1 MATVIIDVQIAA
13 EDAAK
18 KAKELASSIKS
29 IKDEQKE
36 LKKSGDENSAAYVQ
50 NAQQLRVLQAEQK
63 SYIQLSQAEIGSNNQ
78 LRAQLALLTQ
88 QYNALSKEERDNTTA
103 GKSFQT
109 QIKALSDELKVNESA
124 VGDNRRNVGN
134 YKDALGGVGDA
145 LGDVSPEFSAFSGKL
160 NSLSSII
167 KPAITGL
174 NGFKIALASTGIGL
188 IIIALGSL
196 IAYFKSTEEG
206 SEKLERGIAGLKGAF
221 TAFLA
226 PLTKIGEFLVN
237 LFTNPLQALKDFKAL
252 LSGDL
257 IEGVKN
263 FGKSVSDSF
272 NAGSNIKQLQQNAED
287 AGRELNRQASKLRAD
302 AAVLRAKGDAES
314 LKQAEDF
321 YKKADQLTQQA
332 VNKEIDAQQKYIAL
346 LEKNGQA
353 RDSDYDKL
361 NELYAKIDK
370 SRQTDAAKAEKIN
383 ARQEKQAEA
392 AIKKREEL
400 AEKERAANQALLE
413 SQERVLS
420 LTLDARKK
428 EVQDINNDIN
438 AKVQQYKAY
447 GKTTEQLEKERTAR
461 LKLARESFEKEDLE
475 KLIEFQKR
483 VQEETNKTAD
493 LEIQAIQNKSERAK
507 AEREIANKREIEA
520 IDKAILETAAKV
532 LTGSA
537 NELLI
542 LEEQGKQRQAI
553 ITRQKAEDT
562 QREID
567 EELNKQVALA
577 QLKFDTAQTPE
588 QELVARQE
596 FLAAKTAL
604 DIENAQGNADL
615 ISEIDARAKA
625 EQDKIDEAVMANK
638 IARVQQFSTLFQSIT
653 GKNTLAAKIAAD
665 VSARIDAAQ
674 QLRNNV
680 LIIQEQ
686 VKAIVSQGKLVF
698 PLNIAAIFSTIA
710 ALAAGIASAKTLFSA
725 PKAFATGGIFESDG
739 FGSMINGPGSGT
751 SDSVNAKL
759 SNGESVIN
767 AKSTA
772 MFKPL
777 LSAINVAGGG
787 RQLAPGYAMATGGI
801 ASGSFVTDISDSAQS
816 STDITNAIILGM
828 QLAPAPIVDVRDV
841 VSQAQRNER
850 VLVNAT
856 V

>member
-18 KAKELASSIKS
+18 KAKELASSIKA

-63 SYIQLSQAEIGSNNQ
+63 SYIQLSQSEIGSNNQ

-134 YKDALGGVGDA
+134 YKDALGGVGDV
-145 LGDVSPEFSAFSGKL
+145 LGEVSPEFSAFSGKL

-226 PLTKIGEFLVN
+226 PLTKVGEFLVN

-257 IEGVKN
+257 LEGVKN

-272 NAGSNIKQLQQNAED
+272 NAGANIKQLQQNAED

-314 LKQAEDF
+314 LKQAESF

-400 AEKERAANQALLE
+400 AEKERSANQALLE

-428 EVQDINNDIN
+428 ELQDINNDIN
-438 AKVQQYKAY
+438 AKIQQYKAY
-447 GKTTEQLEKERTAR
+447 GKTTEQLEKERIAR
-461 LKLARESFEKEDLE
+461 LKIARDSFEKEDLE
-475 KLIEFQKR
+475 KLIDFQKR
-483 VQEETNKTAD
+483 VQDETNKTAD
-493 LEIQAIQNKSERAK
+493 LEIQAIQNKSEGAK
-507 AEREIANKREIEA
+507 LERELANKRELEA
-520 IDKAILETAAKV
+520 LDKAILETSAKV
-532 LTGSA
+532 ATGSV

-542 LEEQGKQRQAI
+542 LEEQGKQRNEI
-553 ITRQKAEDT
+553 IARQKAELT
-562 QREID
+562 QLEI
-567 EELNKQVALA
+567 ESELQKNLDLA
-577 QLKFDTAQTPE
+577 QLAFDTAKTPE
-588 QELVARQE
+588 QELEARQL
-596 FLAAKTAL
+596 FLEAKRAIDL
-604 DIENAQGNADL
+604 ENAQQDADL
-615 ISEIDARAKA
+615 ISEINARSAF

-638 IARVQQFSTLFQSIT
+638 VARVQQFSTLFQSVT

-725 PKAFATGGIFESDG
+725 PKAFASGGIFESDG
-739 FGSMINGPGSGT
+739 FGSMVNGAGSEK
-751 SDSVNAKL
+751 SDSINARL

-787 RQLAPGYAMATGGI
+787 RELAPGYAMATGGI